1 MKPGIYTSDQLSNE
15 AYHAAPGISKS
26 GLDLIARSPAHYA
39 YAAPR
44 TATRAMEIGT
54 ALHCAILEPERFA
67 TDYMLIREVTDRR
80 ASAYKEACK
89 VWAAENVLTGT
100 EADCVAG
107 MQESVRSN
115 RHLAEYLVAPGQC
128 ELSVFAIDPETGVL
142 VKCRFDKLMST
153 GTDLFNDRVAVDLKK
168 TQDIRDFGK
177 SVANYGYHIQAAFY
191 SDVFEWA
198 TGEKLAGFVF
208 AAVEELIP
216 HASAPFVLDDEA
228 LDIGRMLYRK
238 ALNEYAECLE
248 ADDWPGIAGEPETI
262 QLPSWYVNQF
272 ENESEVKFD
281 E

>member
-1 MKPGIYTSDQLSNE
+1 MKPGIYTADQLSNE

-26 GLDLIARSPAHYA
+26 GLDLVARSPAHYA

-67 TDYMLIREVTDRR
+67 TDYMLLREVTDRR

-100 EADCVAG
+100 EADRVAG
-107 MQESVRSN
+107 MQESVLSHSVLRKFMI
-115 RHLAEYLVAPGQC
+115 APGRC
-128 ELSVFAIDPETGVL
+128 ELSVFANDPETGVL
-142 VKCRFDKLMST
+142 VKCRFDKLL
-153 GTDLFNDRVAVDLKK
+153 DAKIAIDVKK
-168 TQDIRDFGK
+168 TQDLRDFGK
-177 SVANYGYHIQAAFY
+177 SVANYGYHTQAAFY
-191 SDVFEWA
+191 TDVWKWA
-198 TGEKLAGFVF
+198 TGEDLEGFMF
-208 AAVEELIP
+208 AAVEELMP
-216 HASAPFVLDDEA
+216 HASAMMTLDDEA
-228 LDIGRMLYRK
+228 MDIGRMLYRK
-238 ALNEYAECLE
+238 ALNTYAECWE
-248 ADDWPGIAGEPETI
+248 RDEWNGIEQEHAPI